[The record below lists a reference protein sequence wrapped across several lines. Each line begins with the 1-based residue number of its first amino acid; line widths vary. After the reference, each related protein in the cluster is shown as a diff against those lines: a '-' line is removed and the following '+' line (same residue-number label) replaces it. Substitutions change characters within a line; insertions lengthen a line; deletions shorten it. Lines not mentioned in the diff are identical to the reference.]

1 MSPSYYD
8 KQGTSLPSIRGGGS
22 RASGAGEGLWLWEG
36 LLSLHPKRH
45 GIHLN
50 LLYHGQQTV

>member
-1 MSPSYYD
+1 MYKPHPNSPI
-8 KQGTSLPSIRGGGS
+8 PAPRG
-22 RASGAGEGLWLWEG
+22 AHGAGMG
-36 LLSLHPKRH
+36 LLSLHPIRH